1 VLWFVVWLNC
11 LLLLL
16 LLQVILTVRDPA
28 SWYDSVKETV
38 WAICRVRDSY
48 RTSFGKFVTTKVTS
62 KSNSVQIGQKEN
74 LTVFLL
80 EQQHRGQ

>member
-1 VLWFVVWLNC
+1 VL

-38 WAICRVRDSY
+38 WAICRVSGR
-48 RTSFGKFVTTKVTS
+48 
-62 KSNSVQIGQKEN
+62 Q
-74 LTVFLL
+74 L
-80 EQQHRGQ
+80 